1 MKLNRVTALFLGLV
15 LAFSL
20 AACGQGASSAS
31 TASSSAS
38 SAAAEGKTEE
48 QLLADENEILSANDA
63 LWEKVFSSMDKN
75 VTETTL
81 STNYGD
87 FLLSAVEKAKDQF
100 SDEEYKTLTADAEK
114 IRAIEEQIAALAP
127 ADAAAS
133 SAAAQGTAFPQF
145 EGSDLEGNPVDNSLF
160 AGNAFTVVNFWFNG
174 CKPCVEELDDLNAL
188 NEKVK
193 AQGGEVVGINTET
206 LDGSQQG
213 IEAAKKL
220 LAAKGA
226 SYRNIYFA
234 SGSEAGKFALN
245 IMAFPTTY
253 VFDRDGNVV
262 GQPLLGGIDKEENL
276 AALQK
281 NIDAAL
287 ARTAPNKLFS
297 PAAYGRLFLFA
308 AGIAMH
314 ARAPDGIRWGRSIL
328 LPAKERISM
337 KNTGTLRIQTFAARQ
352 SAPVEGVTVAVQGD
366 GFTLH
371 RITDATG
378 SAADIPVEAPACTLS
393 LDEDNTT
400 RPYAIV
406 SLTAAKPGYR
416 TVRIEGIQIF
426 AGQVTLAQ
434 PQMLPVTEED
444 RDIPDAP
451 IVIPPHALFAG
462 SGGSGPQPRENCT
475 PRVLDQVVIPKNI
488 TVHLGKPAAS
498 ARNVTVSFRDYI
510 ANVASSEVYPTWPE
524 QALRAN
530 IHCQISLALN
540 RIYTEWYPSK
550 GYTFNITN
558 STSYDQ
564 YYVHGR
570 TVFEVMVRITDDIFN
585 TYLRKRGTVNPYY
598 SEYCDGKSVTCPGL
612 KQWGTVTLANN
623 GRSALQILRYYYGS
637 SIEIVRTKNIRSIP
651 QSYPGTPLRQG
662 SRGTAVFTLQRQL
675 NRIAKD
681 YPFLGKLTVDGV
693 FGSRMAATVRAFQK
707 QFNLT
712 ADGVVGRQTWYKI
725 SYIYVSVKD
734 LAELTSEGET
744 STGTL
749 SNGTW
754 NGTVLS
760 TGASGSAVE
769 QVQFW
774 LNTLAQYDSA
784 IPSVKVD
791 GVFGTATANA
801 VRAFQRK
808 YGLTV
813 DGIVGQTTWKELY
826 DEFLSIQS
834 DNGTPN
840 AYPGTPLREGS
851 SGQNVRLV
859 QFWLKI
865 ARTVYTS
872 LESVTVDGKF
882 GAGTAAAV
890 RRFQRYFGLTADGVV
905 GRTTWQK
912 LYEVYNDIAN
922 RLLSSSLRPGE
933 YPGVLRSGSTGTPV
947 RELQFYLYLMSAYE
961 SSIPPVSI
969 DGKFGADTERAVRA
983 YQRFAGLTV
992 DGVVGRTTWNSLY
1005 GRASQLRS
1013 SGPVVTLKRL
1023 PYPGTPLTV
1032 GSSGKAVLYY
1042 NLLLLRIAYYFS
1054 SVEAPPLADRYT
1066 DETATATR
1074 SAQQL
1079 LGLEQT
1085 GIADADT
1092 WTAVEALSLQL
1103 AAHAPNPD
1111 RDTPSGTAYPGRA
1124 IAEGSA
1130 GQEVGQVERWINRRA
1145 QLSCGEGYVADNNRF
1160 GASDAAAVRAVQQ
1173 QAGLQPVNGIVYRE
1187 TWHALQAQCTDPC
1200 GCEKEE

>member
-1 MKLNRVTALFLGLV
+1 
-15 LAFSL
+15 
-20 AACGQGASSAS
+20 
-31 TASSSAS
+31 
-38 SAAAEGKTEE
+38 
-48 QLLADENEILSANDA
+48 
-63 LWEKVFSSMDKN
+63 
-75 VTETTL
+75 
-81 STNYGD
+81 
-87 FLLSAVEKAKDQF
+87 
-100 SDEEYKTLTADAEK
+100 
-114 IRAIEEQIAALAP
+114 
-127 ADAAAS
+127 
-133 SAAAQGTAFPQF
+133 
-145 EGSDLEGNPVDNSLF
+145 
-160 AGNAFTVVNFWFNG
+160 
-174 CKPCVEELDDLNAL
+174 
-188 NEKVK
+188 
-193 AQGGEVVGINTET
+193 
-206 LDGSQQG
+206 
-213 IEAAKKL
+213 
-220 LAAKGA
+220 
-226 SYRNIYFA
+226 
-234 SGSEAGKFALN
+234 
-245 IMAFPTTY
+245 
-253 VFDRDGNVV
+253 
-262 GQPLLGGIDKEENL
+262 
-276 AALQK
+276 
-281 NIDAAL
+281 
-287 ARTAPNKLFS
+287 
-297 PAAYGRLFLFA
+297 
-308 AGIAMH
+308 
-314 ARAPDGIRWGRSIL
+314 
-328 LPAKERISM
+328 M

-371 RITDATG
+371 CITDATG
-378 SAADIPVEAPACTLS
+378 SAADIPVEAPACALS

-434 PQMLPVTEED
+434 PQMLPVTEDD
-444 RDIPDAP
+444 RDIPNAP

-462 SGGSGPQPRENCT
+462 SGGSGAQPVENCV
-475 PRVLDQVVIPKNI
+475 PRVLEQVIIPKNI

-570 TVFEVMVRITDDIFN
+570 TVFDVMVRITDDIFN

-612 KQWGTVTLANN
+612 KQWGTVTLANQ
-623 GRSALQILRYYYGS
+623 GRTALQILKYYYGND
-637 SIEIVRTKNIRSIP
+637 IEIVRTNNIQSIP
-651 QSYPGTPLRQG
+651 QSYPGSPIRQG
-662 SRGTAVFTLQRQL
+662 DSGTAVFTLQRQL
-675 NRIAKD
+675 NRITKD

-693 FGSRMAATVRAFQK
+693 FGAKMTATVKAFQK

-744 STGTL
+744 SNGTL
-749 SNGTW
+749 SDGTW
-754 NGTVLS
+754 GGTVLRTGS
-760 TGASGSAVE
+760 TGSAVE
-769 QVQFW
+769 QLQFW
-774 LNTLAQYDSA
+774 LNTLAQYESS
-784 IPSVKVD
+784 IPSLTVD
-791 GVFGTATANA
+791 GVYGTGTANT

-813 DGIVGQTTWKELY
+813 DGVVGRDTWTELY
-826 DEFLSIQS
+826 DQFRSIQS

-840 AYPGTPLREGS
+840 AYPGTALREGA

-872 LESVTVDGKF
+872 LSNVTVDGRF
-882 GAGTAAAV
+882 GSATAAAV
-890 RRFQRYFGLTADGVV
+890 RRFQTYFGLTSDGVV
-905 GRTTWQK
+905 GRTTWNK

-922 RLLSSSLRPGE
+922 KLLSSSLRPGE
-933 YPGVLRSGSTGTPV
+933 YPGVLRNGSSGTAV

-961 SSIPPVSI
+961 SSIPAIAI
-969 DGKFGADTERAVRA
+969 DGQFGASTEAAVRA

-992 DGVVGRTTWNSLY
+992 DGIVGRTTWNSLY
-1005 GRASQLRS
+1005 DKASTLRA

-1032 GSSGKAVLYY
+1032 GSSGSAVLYY
-1042 NLLLLRIAYYFS
+1042 SLLLQRIAYYFT
-1054 SVEAPPLADRYT
+1054 SVVSPPLSDQYT
-1066 DETATATR
+1066 DETAAATR
-1074 SAQQL
+1074 SAQEL
-1079 LGLEQT
+1079 LNLHET
-1085 GIADADT
+1085 GIADAET

-1111 RDTPSGTAYPGRA
+1111 RDTPPSTAYPGRA

-1130 GQEVGQVERWINRRA
+1130 GQEVGQVERWLNRRA
-1145 QLSCGEGYVADNNRF
+1145 QLSCDEDYVADNNRF
-1160 GASDAAAVRAVQQ
+1160 GAADAAAVRAVQQ
-1173 QAGLQPVNGIVYRE
+1173 QAGLLVTGTVDRE
-1187 TWHALQAQCTDPC
+1187 TWAALQAQS
-1200 GCEKEE
+1200 CEHCNEEE

>member
-1 MKLNRVTALFLGLV
+1 
-15 LAFSL
+15 
-20 AACGQGASSAS
+20 
-31 TASSSAS
+31 
-38 SAAAEGKTEE
+38 
-48 QLLADENEILSANDA
+48 
-63 LWEKVFSSMDKN
+63 
-75 VTETTL
+75 
-81 STNYGD
+81 
-87 FLLSAVEKAKDQF
+87 
-100 SDEEYKTLTADAEK
+100 
-114 IRAIEEQIAALAP
+114 
-127 ADAAAS
+127 
-133 SAAAQGTAFPQF
+133 
-145 EGSDLEGNPVDNSLF
+145 
-160 AGNAFTVVNFWFNG
+160 
-174 CKPCVEELDDLNAL
+174 
-188 NEKVK
+188 
-193 AQGGEVVGINTET
+193 
-206 LDGSQQG
+206 
-213 IEAAKKL
+213 
-220 LAAKGA
+220 
-226 SYRNIYFA
+226 
-234 SGSEAGKFALN
+234 
-245 IMAFPTTY
+245 
-253 VFDRDGNVV
+253 
-262 GQPLLGGIDKEENL
+262 
-276 AALQK
+276 
-281 NIDAAL
+281 
-287 ARTAPNKLFS
+287 
-297 PAAYGRLFLFA
+297 
-308 AGIAMH
+308 
-314 ARAPDGIRWGRSIL
+314 
-328 LPAKERISM
+328 M

-352 SAPVEGVTVAVQGD
+352 SAPVEGVTVTVQGD

-371 RITDATG
+371 RITDETG
-378 SAADIPVEAPACTLS
+378 TAADISIEAPSCALS
-393 LDEDNTT
+393 LQEDNTI
-400 RPYAIV
+400 RPYAV
-406 SLTAAKPGYR
+406 VDLTATKAGFR
-416 TVRIEGIQIF
+416 TVRIQGVQIF

-434 PQMLPVTEED
+434 PEMIPETEEGLYVAN
-444 RDIPDAP
+444 PP
-451 IVIPPHALFAG
+451 VVIPEHSLFTG
-462 SGGSGPQPRENCT
+462 DGGSGPDPMENCM
-475 PRVLDQVVIPKNI
+475 PRVLSRVIIPKNI

-570 TVFEVMVRITDDIFN
+570 TVFDVMVRITNDIFN
-585 TYLRKRGTVNPYY
+585 TYLRKTGTVNPYY

-612 KQWGTVTLANN
+612 KQWGTVTLANQ
-623 GRSALQILRYYYGS
+623 GRNALQILKYYYGND
-637 SIEIVRTKNIRSIP
+637 IEIIRTSNIQSIP
-651 QSYPGTPLRQG
+651 QSYPGSPIRQG
-662 SRGTAVFTLQRQL
+662 DNGTAVFTLQRQL
-675 NRIAKD
+675 NRITKD
-681 YPFLGKLTVDGV
+681 YPFLGKLTVDGI

-749 SNGTW
+749 SDGTW

-760 TGASGSAVE
+760 TGSSGSAVE

-774 LNTLAQYDSA
+774 LNTLAQYTSS
-784 IPSVKVD
+784 IPSVTVD
-791 GVFGTATANA
+791 GVFGSGTAAA

-813 DGIVGQTTWKELY
+813 DGVVGRDTWTELY
-826 DEFLSIQS
+826 DQFRSIQS

-840 AYPGTPLREGS
+840 AYPGTALREGA

-865 ARTVYTS
+865 ARTVYS
-872 LESVTVDGKF
+872 NLNNITVDGKF
-882 GAGTAAAV
+882 GSATTAAV
-890 RRFQRYFGLTADGVV
+890 KRFQTYFGLTSDGVV
-905 GRTTWQK
+905 GRTTWNK

-922 RLLSSSLRPGE
+922 KLLSSSLRPGE
-933 YPGVLRSGSTGTPV
+933 YPGVLRTGSSGTAV

-1032 GSSGKAVLYY
+1032 GSSGSAVLYY
-1042 NLLLLRIAYYFS
+1042 SLLLQRIAYYFT
-1054 SVEAPPLADRYT
+1054 SVENPPLSDQYT
-1066 DETATATR
+1066 AETAAATR

-1111 RDTPSGTAYPGRA
+1111 RDTPPSTAYPGRA

-1130 GQEVGQVERWINRRA
+1130 GQEVGQVERWLNRRA
-1145 QLSCGEGYVADNNRF
+1145 QLSCGEDYVADNNRF
-1160 GASDAAAVRAVQQ
+1160 GAADAAAVRAVQQ
-1173 QAGLQPVNGIVYRE
+1173 QAGLHPVNGIVYRE
-1187 TWHALQAQCTDPC
+1187 TWHALQAQCSDPC

>member
-1 MKLNRVTALFLGLV
+1 
-15 LAFSL
+15 
-20 AACGQGASSAS
+20 
-31 TASSSAS
+31 
-38 SAAAEGKTEE
+38 
-48 QLLADENEILSANDA
+48 
-63 LWEKVFSSMDKN
+63 
-75 VTETTL
+75 
-81 STNYGD
+81 
-87 FLLSAVEKAKDQF
+87 
-100 SDEEYKTLTADAEK
+100 
-114 IRAIEEQIAALAP
+114 
-127 ADAAAS
+127 
-133 SAAAQGTAFPQF
+133 
-145 EGSDLEGNPVDNSLF
+145 
-160 AGNAFTVVNFWFNG
+160 
-174 CKPCVEELDDLNAL
+174 
-188 NEKVK
+188 
-193 AQGGEVVGINTET
+193 
-206 LDGSQQG
+206 
-213 IEAAKKL
+213 
-220 LAAKGA
+220 
-226 SYRNIYFA
+226 
-234 SGSEAGKFALN
+234 
-245 IMAFPTTY
+245 
-253 VFDRDGNVV
+253 
-262 GQPLLGGIDKEENL
+262 
-276 AALQK
+276 
-281 NIDAAL
+281 
-287 ARTAPNKLFS
+287 
-297 PAAYGRLFLFA
+297 
-308 AGIAMH
+308 
-314 ARAPDGIRWGRSIL
+314 
-328 LPAKERISM
+328 M

-352 SAPVEGVTVAVQGD
+352 SAPMEGVTVAVQGD

-371 RITDATG
+371 CITDATG
-378 SAADIPVEAPACTLS
+378 SAADIPIEAPACTLS
-393 LDEDNTT
+393 LDEDNTI
-400 RPYAIV
+400 RPYAVV

-434 PQMLPVTEED
+434 PQMLPDTEEGK
-444 RDIPDAP
+444 DIPNAP
-451 IVIPPHALFAG
+451 IIIPPHPLFAG
-462 SGGSGPQPRENCT
+462 SGGSGPQPVENCV
-475 PRVLDQVVIPKNI
+475 PRVLDKVIIPKNI

-570 TVFEVMVRITDDIFN
+570 TVFDVMVKITDDIFN

-637 SIEIVRTKNIRSIP
+637 DIEIVRTSNIQSIP
-651 QSYPGTPLRQG
+651 QSYPGSPLRQG
-662 SRGTAVFTLQRQL
+662 DSGTAVFTLQRQL
-675 NRIAKD
+675 NRITKD

-744 STGTL
+744 SSGTL
-749 SNGTW
+749 SDGTW
-754 NGTVLS
+754 GGTTLRTGS
-760 TGASGSAVE
+760 TGSAVE
-769 QVQFW
+769 QLQFW
-774 LNTLAQYDSA
+774 LNTLAQYESS
-784 IPSVKVD
+784 IPSLTVD
-791 GVFGTATANA
+791 GVYGTGTANA

-813 DGIVGQTTWKELY
+813 DGVVGRATWTEVY
-826 DEFLSIQS
+826 DQFRSIQS

-840 AYPGTPLREGS
+840 AYPGTALREGS

-865 ARTVYTS
+865 ARTVYSS
-872 LESVTVDGKF
+872 LSNVTVDGRF
-882 GAGTAAAV
+882 GSATAAAV
-890 RRFQRYFGLTADGVV
+890 RRFQTYFGLTSDGVV
-905 GRTTWQK
+905 GRTTWNK

-922 RLLSSSLRPGE
+922 KLLSSSLRPGE
-933 YPGVLRSGSTGTPV
+933 YPGVLRNGSSGTAV

-961 SSIPPVSI
+961 SSIPAIGI
-969 DGKFGADTERAVRA
+969 DGQFGASTEAAVRA

-992 DGVVGRTTWNSLY
+992 DGIVGRTTWNSLY
-1005 GRASQLRS
+1005 DKASTLRA

-1032 GSSGKAVLYY
+1032 GSSGSAVLYY
-1042 NLLLLRIAYYFS
+1042 SLLLQRIAYYFD
-1054 SVEAPPLADRYT
+1054 SVENPPLSDQYT
-1066 DETATATR
+1066 DETAAATR
-1074 SAQQL
+1074 SAQAL
-1079 LGLEQT
+1079 LDLPQT
-1085 GIADADT
+1085 GTADADT

-1111 RDTPSGTAYPGRA
+1111 RDIPPSTAYPGRA

-1130 GQEVGQVERWINRRA
+1130 GQEVGQVERWLNRRA
-1145 QLSCGEGYVADNNRF
+1145 QLSCGEDYVADNNRF
-1160 GASDAAAVRAVQQ
+1160 GAADAAAVRAVQQ
-1173 QAGLQPVNGIVYRE
+1173 QAGLLVTGIVNRE
-1187 TWHALQAQCTDPC
+1187 TWAALQAQSCNCD
-1200 GCEKEE
+1200 KEE

>member
-1 MKLNRVTALFLGLV
+1 
-15 LAFSL
+15 
-20 AACGQGASSAS
+20 
-31 TASSSAS
+31 
-38 SAAAEGKTEE
+38 
-48 QLLADENEILSANDA
+48 
-63 LWEKVFSSMDKN
+63 
-75 VTETTL
+75 
-81 STNYGD
+81 
-87 FLLSAVEKAKDQF
+87 
-100 SDEEYKTLTADAEK
+100 
-114 IRAIEEQIAALAP
+114 
-127 ADAAAS
+127 
-133 SAAAQGTAFPQF
+133 
-145 EGSDLEGNPVDNSLF
+145 
-160 AGNAFTVVNFWFNG
+160 
-174 CKPCVEELDDLNAL
+174 
-188 NEKVK
+188 
-193 AQGGEVVGINTET
+193 
-206 LDGSQQG
+206 
-213 IEAAKKL
+213 
-220 LAAKGA
+220 
-226 SYRNIYFA
+226 
-234 SGSEAGKFALN
+234 
-245 IMAFPTTY
+245 
-253 VFDRDGNVV
+253 
-262 GQPLLGGIDKEENL
+262 
-276 AALQK
+276 
-281 NIDAAL
+281 
-287 ARTAPNKLFS
+287 
-297 PAAYGRLFLFA
+297 
-308 AGIAMH
+308 
-314 ARAPDGIRWGRSIL
+314 
-328 LPAKERISM
+328 M
-337 KNTGTLRIQTFAARQ
+337 KNTGILRIQAFGARQ
-352 SAPVEGVTVAVQGD
+352 SSPIEGVLVTVSGN
-366 GFTLH
+366 GFTAQ
-371 RITDATG
+371 RITDETG
-378 SAADIPVEAPACTLS
+378 TAADLSIEAPSCALS
-393 LDEDNTT
+393 LQEDNTI
-400 RPYAIV
+400 RPYAV
-406 SLTAAKPGYR
+406 VDLTAAKAGFR
-416 TVRIEGIQIF
+416 TVRIQGVQIF

-434 PQMLPVTEED
+434 PEMIPETEED
-444 RDIPDAP
+444 RDVVNPP
-451 IVIPPHALFAG
+451 IVIPEHSLFTG
-462 SGGSGPQPRENCT
+462 DGGSGPDPMENCV
-475 PRVLDQVVIPKNI
+475 PRVLDRVIIPKNI

-570 TVFEVMVRITDDIFN
+570 TVFNVMVRITDDIFN

-637 SIEIVRTKNIRSIP
+637 DIEIVRTSNIQSIP
-651 QSYPGTPLRQG
+651 QSYPGSPLRQG
-662 SRGTAVFTLQRQL
+662 DSGTAVFTLQRQL
-675 NRIAKD
+675 NRITKD

-712 ADGVVGRQTWYKI
+712 ADGMVGRQTWYKI

-744 STGTL
+744 FSGTL
-749 SNGTW
+749 SDGTW
-754 NGTVLS
+754 GGTVLRTGS
-760 TGASGSAVE
+760 TGSAVE
-769 QVQFW
+769 QLQFW

-784 IPSVKVD
+784 IPSVTVD
-791 GVFGTATANA
+791 GVFGSGTAAA

-813 DGIVGQTTWKELY
+813 DGVVGRTTWTEVY
-826 DEFLSIQS
+826 DQFRSIQS

-840 AYPGTPLREGS
+840 AYPGTALREGS

-872 LESVTVDGKF
+872 LANVTVDGKF

-890 RRFQRYFGLTADGVV
+890 QRFQRYFGLTADGVV

-922 RLLSSSLRPGE
+922 RLLSPSLRPGE
-933 YPGVLRSGSTGTPV
+933 YPGVLRTGSSGTAV

-1032 GSSGKAVLYY
+1032 GSSGSAVLYY
-1042 NLLLLRIAYYFS
+1042 TLLLQRIAYYFS
-1054 SVEAPPLADRYT
+1054 SVEAPPLSDQYT
-1066 DETATATR
+1066 DETAAATR

-1111 RDTPSGTAYPGRA
+1111 RDTPPSTAYPGRA

-1130 GQEVGQVERWINRRA
+1130 GQEVGQVERWLNRRA
-1145 QLSCGEGYVADNNRF
+1145 QLSCGEDYVADNNRF
-1160 GASDAAAVRAVQQ
+1160 GAADAAAVRAVQQ
-1173 QAGLQPVNGIVYRE
+1173 QAGLLVTGIVNRE
-1187 TWHALQAQCTDPC
+1187 TWAALQAQSCNCD
-1200 GCEKEE
+1200 KEE